1 MKSIACQVYVAP
13 DTLRRYWRAD
23 IPLQCGIK
31 EFLGWAVLLWAVPQR
46 GATKS
51 WRAICREGRFHRRML
66 ERLARRKLG
75 CTLAVA
81 ARDPE
86 RVTSAFAAWVAERS
100 DAVAARRSGT

>member
-1 MKSIACQVYVAP
+1 MYVEP

-23 IPLQCGIK
+23 LPIRCGPK

-46 GATKS
+46 RPKS
-51 WRAICREGRFHRRML
+51 WDRICSEGQFMRRML

-75 CTLAVA
+75 CTLGAA

-100 DAVAARRSGT
+100 DASATRQGGS